1 MEREKIMEKPM
12 LTVTE
17 AANLLGY
24 NRDYFCRLVRVGKVR
39 SIRPTGGRYLIAQ
52 EWLVDFMEGGGR

>member
-1 MEREKIMEKPM
+1 M

-24 NRDYFCRLVRVGKVR
+24 NRDYFCRLVQAGKIK